1 MNTNPYQYTVII
13 VDDHPIFRKGLSD
26 VLQSDPKIKVL
37 KELSSAKEVLS
48 MKAEEYPQLF
58 ILDLS
63 LQGGASGLDLIKSI
77 KQIQPKQHILVFSM
91 HDELIYAERSIRAGA
106 TGYLNK
112 SIDFSILSEFVI
124 KACEGKLVVSD
135 AFKDYLIESQIFLK
149 PSAQP
154 QDYSIVTY
162 LSDREIE
169 IFEKLGE
176 GLKSSEIA
184 EQLFLSIKT
193 VDSHL
198 HHIKQKLNLETM
210 NQLICRAA
218 VWVSEQKK
226 S

>member
-1 MNTNPYQYTVII
+1 MNTNMIQSKVIV

-26 VLQSDPKIKVL
+26 ILQSDPRIKVI
-37 KELSSAKEVLS
+37 KELSNAKEVLS
-48 MKAEEYPQLF
+48 LHVNDYPDLF

-63 LQGGASGLDLIKSI
+63 LQGGIGGLDLIKSI
-77 KQIQPKQHILVFSM
+77 KQIQPKQNILVFSM

-112 SIDFSILSEFVI
+112 SIDFSTLAELVL
-124 KACEGKLVVSD
+124 KACEGKLVVSE

-149 PSAQP
+149 PSSQVQENP
-154 QDYSIVTY
+154 IQMH
-162 LSDREIE
+162 LSDRELE

-176 GLKSSEIA
+176 GFKSSDIA
-184 EQLFLSIKT
+184 EQLFLSVKT

-210 NQLICRAA
+210 NQLIVRAA
-218 VWVSEQKK
+218 VWVNEQKR
-226 S
+226 